1 MGVVWRACQSSVLAE
16 RARKID
22 WMITLWMVLVP
33 CAQLRTDEPPWLG
46 EYRRRGSTI
55 GMCSLDARGQGS
67 RILLSQLDE
76 SLENEDSLWP
86 SV

>member
-22 WMITLWMVLVP
+22 LMITLRVVFVLY
-33 CAQLRTDEPPWLG
+33 AQLRTDEPPWLG
-46 EYRRRGSTI
+46 GYRRRGSTI
-55 GMCSLDARGQGS
+55 GMCSLDVRGQGS

-76 SLENEDSLWP
+76 SVENEDSL
-86 SV
+86 

>member
-1 MGVVWRACQSSVLAE
+1 MGVVLRARQSSVLAE

-22 WMITLWMVLVP
+22 WMITLRMVLVP

-46 EYRRRGSTI
+46 EYRWRGRTI

-67 RILLSQLDE
+67 TILLF
-76 SLENEDSLWP
+76 
-86 SV
+86 

>member
-22 WMITLWMVLVP
+22 LMITLRVVFVL

-76 SLENEDSLWP
+76 SVENEDSL
-86 SV
+86 

>member
-22 WMITLWMVLVP
+22 LMITLRVVFVL

-46 EYRRRGSTI
+46 EYRRRGSTM
-55 GMCSLDARGQGS
+55 GMCSLDVRGQGV
-67 RILLSQLDE
+67 
-76 SLENEDSLWP
+76 EDTAFP
-86 SV
+86 IG